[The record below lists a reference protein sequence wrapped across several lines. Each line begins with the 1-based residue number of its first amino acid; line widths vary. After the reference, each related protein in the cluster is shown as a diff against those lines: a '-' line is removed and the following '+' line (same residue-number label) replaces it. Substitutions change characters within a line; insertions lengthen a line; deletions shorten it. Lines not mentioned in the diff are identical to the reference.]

1 MEPVP
6 AAIEIGTGSA
16 RITNG
21 GLTAE
26 ISASGQLR
34 FLRASGEELLAET
47 TAHFTGPPTRRYKS
61 VGGGMHRFEVTFEAR
76 DGERL
81 YGLGQHQHG
90 RLDQK
95 GAVVELIQRN
105 TEVSIPFLLSSHG
118 YGLLWNHPGIGRV
131 ELGTTATRW
140 VSESTRQW
148 DYWVTA
154 ADEPAALVRGY
165 AQAVGRTPM
174 LPEWA
179 SGFWQCKLRYKTQDE
194 LLSVAREYKRRGL
207 PLSVIVIDYFHWTQQ
222 GDWKFDPDEWPDPA
236 AMVAEL
242 EQLGIKLMVSVWPTV
257 NPASENYAEMNELGY
272 LVANE
277 HGLGLQLA
285 SWDRGSA
292 VRVPMSFYDATN
304 PRARDYIWSK
314 VRDNYLKFGIKTWWL
329 DACEPE
335 LVPEQPENLRYHIG
349 PGLEVG
355 NAYPMLHA
363 RGFYEGM
370 QAEGEQE
377 IVLLCRSAW
386 AGSQRYGALVW
397 SGDIDSTFEDLR
409 RQIPAGLN
417 IGLSGIPWWTTDI
430 GGFKNGDINS
440 PSFRELIVR
449 WFQFGVFCPVFR
461 LHGIRQPGTL
471 VGSEQTGAA
480 NEVWSFGETEY
491 EIIRHL
497 LFLRERLRPYVMEQM
512 ATASANGLPPMRAL
526 FLEFPDE
533 APAWE
538 VTDQFMFGPDVL
550 VAPVTTYG
558 ARERDVYLPEA
569 ASWLDAWTGN
579 PVGAAGWVTAAA
591 PLGASRSISAKA
603 AALPTCER
611 PHRRCGGSPPAVSE
625 QLAGWLS
632 LGPGDRLSG
641 VLLFAFALPIVYNV
655 IAQLRA
661 DVAGDDCEPHRAF
674 RRARQLPLHPLRST
688 SRKAIANTFLFTV
701 GSLAVPVP
709 DRLRARAAVQ
719 PAVPA
724 ERLWPARSSLC
735 PWLLPFLVTGVM
747 FRFLFQLEGGAVNQ
761 VLPDSGLS
769 TTGSTSWTD
778 PRLALWTC

>member
-1 MEPVP
+1 
-6 AAIEIGTGSA
+6 
-16 RITNG
+16 
-21 GLTAE
+21 
-26 ISASGQLR
+26 
-34 FLRASGEELLAET
+34 LRASGDELLAET
-47 TAHFTGPPTRRYKS
+47 AAHFTGPPTRRYKPA
-61 VGGGMHRFEVTFEAR
+61 GGGMHRFEVTFEAR
-76 DGERL
+76 DGERF

-105 TEVSIPFLLSSHG
+105 TEVSIPFLLSSRC

-148 DYWVTA
+148 DYWITA

-165 AQAVGRTPM
+165 ARAVGRTPM

-236 AMVAEL
+236 AMVTEL
-242 EQLGIKLMVSVWPTV
+242 EQLGVKLMVSVWPTV

-304 PRARDYIWSK
+304 PRAREYVWSK

-335 LVPEQPENLRYHIG
+335 LVPEQPENLRYHTG

-363 RGFYEGM
+363 SGFYEGM

-440 PSFRELIVR
+440 PAFRELIVR

-461 LHGIRQPGTL
+461 LHGIRQPGTM
-471 VGSEQTGAA
+471 VGSEQTGAG
-480 NEVWSFGETEY
+480 NEVWSFGDTEY

-512 ATASANGLPPMRAL
+512 RVAHESGLPPMRPL
-526 FLEFPDE
+526 FLDFPAD
-533 APAWE
+533 PACWDIA
-538 VTDQFMFGPDVL
+538 DQFLFGGDIL
-550 VAPVTTYG
+550 VAPVVTEG
-558 ARERDVYLPEA
+558 ARERDVYLPA
-569 ASWLDAWTGN
+569 GADWRDAWTGA
-579 PVGAAGWVTAAA
+579 PAAGGQWVTAAA
-591 PLGASRSISAKA
+591 PLELIPVYVRGNVRPFGPIDSLGAGG
-603 AALPTCER
+603 ER
-611 PHRRCGGSPPAVSE
+611 P
-625 QLAGWLS
+625 
-632 LGPGDRLSG
+632 
-641 VLLFAFALPIVYNV
+641 
-655 IAQLRA
+655 
-661 DVAGDDCEPHRAF
+661 
-674 RRARQLPLHPLRST
+674 
-688 SRKAIANTFLFTV
+688 
-701 GSLAVPVP
+701 
-709 DRLRARAAVQ
+709 
-719 PAVPA
+719 
-724 ERLWPARSSLC
+724 
-735 PWLLPFLVTGVM
+735 
-747 FRFLFQLEGGAVNQ
+747 
-761 VLPDSGLS
+761 
-769 TTGSTSWTD
+769 
-778 PRLALWTC
+778 